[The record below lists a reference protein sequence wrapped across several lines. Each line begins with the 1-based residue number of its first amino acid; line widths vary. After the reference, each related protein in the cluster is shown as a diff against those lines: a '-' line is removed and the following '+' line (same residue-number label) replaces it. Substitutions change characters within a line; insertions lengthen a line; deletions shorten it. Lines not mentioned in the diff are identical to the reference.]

1 MTNLIGLKI
10 KKFTL
15 ADYNEITIELNNGS
29 IYSANLSTFNDVYCY
44 PQNLHEGKNATI
56 GECRADI
63 EWSSGFAVHLDQVAA
78 LAVEQQTAS

>member
-1 MTNLIGLKI
+1 MINLIGLKI
-10 KKFTL
+10 KKIII
-15 ADYNEITIELNNGS
+15 ADYNEITIELSNGS

-44 PQNLHEGKNATI
+44 PKNLHEWKNATI

-78 LAVEQQTAS
+78 LATKQQSAS